1 MPKKLA
7 VVEGK
12 SLVPA
17 IGGCVLKRIANE
29 LVGRGLPY
37 PDNESEPFVVS
48 PENNSVLAGLP
59 GRGGSIPSP
68 RLTQGRH

>member
-1 MPKKLA
+1 M
-7 VVEGK
+7 
-12 SLVPA
+12 
-17 IGGCVLKRIANE
+17 LKGIVNE

-48 PENNSVLAGLP
+48 PENDLVLVGLP